1 MMRITNN
8 FYKFSQSIQYTN
20 QPVFTSNR
28 EHEAML
34 AALREAQDL
43 EMQRRY
49 NNLDELLNYDIHDHG
64 CHNMAQFTLNF
75 TCAIENDSEHNLD
88 EFFKSEEEASK
99 LRSKLSPECQKNSL
113 EIRNEIQKQPVF
125 KDPVLALVSAKEM
138 KEFIPDKEILNNAQF
153 ANVIDA
159 AKKSY
164 VDAINTSD
172 KTKFNDS
179 EKALIEELTG
189 IIKKT
194 KGLEFGEE
202 FDKLLET
209 LVESVKARR
218 QEVTQIINKQKII
231 NPKIK
236 VRL

>member
-1 MMRITNN
+1 MYITNN
-8 FYKFSQSIQYTN
+8 FYRYPKISYYHT

-34 AALREAQDL
+34 GALRYAQSA

-49 NNLDELLNYDIHDHG
+49 ENLDELLNYDIHDHG

-75 TCAIENDSEHNLD
+75 SCAIENDSEHNLD
-88 EFFKSEEEASK
+88 EFFKSDEEAAV

-125 KDPVLALVSAKEM
+125 KDPVLSLVSAKEM
-138 KEFIPDKEILNNAQF
+138 EKFIPDKEILNDAQF
-153 ANVIDA
+153 ANVINA
-159 AKKSY
+159 AKKTY
-164 VDAINTSD
+164 VDAVNAAD
-172 KTKFNDS
+172 KTKFNES
-179 EKALIEELTG
+179 EKALMQELTE
-189 IIKKT
+189 IIKNT
-194 KGLEFGEE
+194 EGIEFGEE
-202 FDKLLET
+202 YNKILTKLID
-209 LVESVKARR
+209 SIKARS

-236 VRL
+236 IKL